1 VELPPDLTSPR
12 PNLEIGIT
20 IRAIQSDVRHM
31 AKEKDPVARRGYAY
45 VLIAHL
51 EHLVASP
58 DPLPPLLREG
68 TVDNP
73 DDWLADDALPAGGRS
88 HRAARP
94 FENPDASAGHYFVEF
109 NGRLS
114 ALFADLPADDR
125 PFMGFPGPWV
135 FVHRLAHTTKT
146 PTSRSLDGA
155 AGLARVAEL
164 IQAAPD
170 GPRSKDARLL
180 IDPRGY
186 SRSRGAVPGSL
197 VIGTVADLT
206 AAIAGA
212 DELSAALGI
221 RLVVT
226 TTARLI
232 DNH

>member
-1 VELPPDLTSPR
+1 
-12 PNLEIGIT
+12 
-20 IRAIQSDVRHM
+20 M
-31 AKEKDPVARRGYAY
+31 AREKDPVARRGYAY
-45 VLIAHL
+45 VLIAQL
-51 EHLVASP
+51 EHLVVSP
-58 DPLPPLLREG
+58 DPLPPLLQEG
-68 TVDNP
+68 PVDNP
-73 DDWLADDALPAGGRS
+73 DDWLADDVLPAGGLNLL
-88 HRAARP
+88 AARP

-114 ALFADLPADDR
+114 VLFAELPADDG
-125 PFMGFPGPWV
+125 PFMGLPGPWV
-135 FVHRLAHTTKT
+135 FVHRLAHTTRT
-146 PTSRSLDGA
+146 PTSRNLDGA

-164 IQAAPD
+164 IRAAPD

-186 SRSRGAVPGSL
+186 SRPRGAVPGSL
-197 VIGTVADLT
+197 VLGTMADLT

-212 DELSAALGI
+212 DDLSAALGI